1 LRESLQLGWHI
12 GETPTLTEAIEGLA
26 EVACDRGD
34 AVLCA
39 RLLGAAGAL
48 RETTGIPL
56 PAVHAPAI
64 TRCETTARAALGES
78 GFAAARGEGRA
89 LAPDQVLAAIAATG
103 AG

>member
-1 LRESLQLGWHI
+1 
-12 GETPTLTEAIEGLA
+12 
-26 EVACDRGD
+26 
-34 AVLCA
+34 
-39 RLLGAAGAL
+39 
-48 RETTGIPL
+48 
-56 PAVHAPAI
+56 VHAPAI